1 METIRKQL
9 VEGEHIIH
17 ASYLHPAIFLHTG
30 LVLFLALLVTIFFSW
45 IPAVFICLLALPHA
59 VAVLI
64 RFKTLRL
71 VATNKRVLAR
81 FGYFNKDQVQFK
93 LDRIESAYLEEP
105 LLGQYLGYSTVIVKG
120 TGSGS
125 LVVTYVADGGVFIKK
140 LEELTLNQPKTVQ
153 PTTAAEVA
161 VDAAAG

>member
-17 ASYLHPAIFLHTG
+17 ASYLHPAIFLQTG
-30 LVLFLALLVTIFFSW
+30 LVLFLALLVGVFFHPFVGCV
-45 IPAVFICLLALPHA
+45 ILLLALPHG
-59 VAVLI
+59 VASLI
-64 RFKTLRL
+64 RFKTMRL
-71 VATNKRVLAR
+71 VLTNKRVLAR

-93 LDRIESAYLEEP
+93 LERIESAYLEEP
-105 LLGQYLGYSTVIVKG
+105 LLGQYLGYSTTIVKG

-125 LVVTYVADGGVFIKK
+125 LVVDYVADGGVFIKK
-140 LEELTLNQPKTVQ
+140 LEELTLNQPKTVA

-161 VDAAAG
+161 ADAAAG